1 MKKIVWIFGQ
11 PGSGRKT
18 LVKNILNNNEEV
30 KSLLNLTCSSILA
43 LDETIKKS
51 FSSYEFRNIELRR
64 EYILDAIS
72 KLIDSTTELL
82 VVYGE
87 FTDFSDNKYN
97 LLKQIAEDYPD
108 LDKEILFL
116 NPSDIEI
123 YHKRLK
129 NTEWFK
135 SNEKENLFRFSKDWL
150 RFSSD
155 YMKEN
160 LYEYKKIGYI
170 ITEIDTLDGYKINK
184 PKTLELKNN
193 EKIDQ

>member
-1 MKKIVWIFGQ
+1 MKKIVLLFGQ

-30 KSLLNLTCSSILA
+30 KSLLNLTYSSVLA
-43 LDETIKKS
+43 LDDTNNKT
-51 FSSYEFRNIELRR
+51 FNSYEFRNIELRR
-64 EYILDAIS
+64 EYILEAIS
-72 KLIDSTTELL
+72 KFVDSSTELL

-87 FTDFSDNKYN
+87 FNDFSDSKFD

-135 SNEKENLFRFSKDWL
+135 SNEKENLFRFPKDWL
-150 RFSSD
+150 RFSTN

-160 LYEYKKIGYI
+160 LYEYKKVGYK

-184 PKTLELKNN
+184 PKMLELKQ
-193 EKIDQ
+193 D

>member
-1 MKKIVWIFGQ
+1 MKKIVLLFGQ

-30 KSLLNLTCSSILA
+30 KSLLNLTYSSALA
-43 LDETIKKS
+43 LDDTNNKT
-51 FSSYEFRNIELRR
+51 FNSYEFRNIELRR
-64 EYILDAIS
+64 EYILEAIS
-72 KLIDSTTELL
+72 KFVDSTTELL

-87 FTDFSDNKYN
+87 FNDFSDSKFD
-97 LLKQIAEDYPD
+97 LLKHIAEDYPD

-116 NPSDIEI
+116 NPSDIDI

-135 SNEKENLFRFSKDWL
+135 SNEKENLFRFPKDWL
-150 RFSSD
+150 RFSTN

-160 LYEYKKIGYI
+160 LYEYKKVGYK

-184 PKTLELKNN
+184 PKMLELKQ
-193 EKIDQ
+193 D

>member
-1 MKKIVWIFGQ
+1 MKKIVWVFGQ

-43 LDETIKKS
+43 LDENINKNYN
-51 FSSYEFRNIELRR
+51 SYEFRIIELRR
-64 EYILDAIS
+64 EYILEAIS
-72 KLIDSTTELL
+72 KFIDSTTELL
-82 VVYGE
+82 IIYGE
-87 FTDFSDNKYN
+87 FTDFSDIKCS
-97 LLKQIAEDYPD
+97 LLSDVAKEYPD

-135 SNEKENLFRFSKDWL
+135 SNEKENLYRFPKEWL
-150 RFSSD
+150 KFSTN

-160 LYEYKKIGYI
+160 LYEYKKKGYI

-184 PKTLELKNN
+184 PKVLELKQ
-193 EKIDQ
+193 D

>member
-30 KSLLNLTCSSILA
+30 KSLLNLTYSSVLA
-43 LDETIKKS
+43 LDDTNNKT
-51 FSSYEFRNIELRR
+51 FNSYEFRNIELRR
-64 EYILDAIS
+64 EYILEAIS
-72 KLIDSTTELL
+72 KFVDSTTELL

-87 FTDFSDNKYN
+87 FNDFSDSKFD

-116 NPSDIEI
+116 NPSDIDI

-135 SNEKENLFRFSKDWL
+135 SNEKENLFRFPKDWL
-150 RFSSD
+150 RFSTN

-160 LYEYKKIGYI
+160 LYEYKKVGYK

-184 PKTLELKNN
+184 PKMLELKQ
-193 EKIDQ
+193 D

>member
-1 MKKIVWIFGQ
+1 MKKIILLFGQ

-30 KSLLNLTCSSILA
+30 KSLLNLTYSSVLA
-43 LDETIKKS
+43 LDDTNNKT
-51 FSSYEFRNIELRR
+51 FNSYEFRNIELRR
-64 EYILDAIS
+64 EYILEAIS
-72 KLIDSTTELL
+72 KFVDSTTELL

-87 FTDFSDNKYN
+87 FNDFSDSKFD

-116 NPSDIEI
+116 NPSDIDI

-135 SNEKENLFRFSKDWL
+135 SNEKENLFRFPKDWL
-150 RFSSD
+150 RFSTN

-160 LYEYKKIGYI
+160 LYEYKKVGYK

-184 PKTLELKNN
+184 PKMLELKQ
-193 EKIDQ
+193 D

>member
-64 EYILDAIS
+64 DYILEAIS
-72 KLIDSTTELL
+72 KFVDSTTELL
-82 VVYGE
+82 IIYGV
-87 FTDFSDNKYN
+87 FTDFSDSKYD

-116 NPSDIEI
+116 NPSDIDL
-123 YHKRLK
+123 YHERLR

-135 SNEKENLFRFSKDWL
+135 INEKENLSRFPKDWL
-150 RFSSD
+150 RFSTN

-160 LYEYKKIGYI
+160 LYKYKELGYI
-170 ITEIDTLDGYKINK
+170 ITEVDTLDGYKIDK

-193 EKIDQ
+193 EKID